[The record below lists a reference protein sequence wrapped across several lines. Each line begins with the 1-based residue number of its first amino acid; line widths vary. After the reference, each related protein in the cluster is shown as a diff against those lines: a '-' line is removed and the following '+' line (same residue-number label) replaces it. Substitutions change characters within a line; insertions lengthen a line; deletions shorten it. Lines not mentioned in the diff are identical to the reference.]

1 MLEQFLMDFGL
12 QEGIF
17 TFLFIYLFHSERKNT
32 LEREAAAKE
41 REEKLYDFL
50 SEMRIEFTKLVDN
63 YESIAQ
69 DVSDIRDRLD
79 K

>member
-1 MLEQFLMDFGL
+1 MEQILMDFGL
-12 QEGIF
+12 REGIF
-17 TFLFIYLFHSERKNT
+17 AVLFIYLLHSERKNT
-32 LEREAAAKE
+32 LEREAAAQV
-41 REEKLYDFL
+41 REDKLYDFL
-50 SEMRIEFTKLVDN
+50 SEMRVEFTKLVDN